1 MKICVVHIE
10 NRGRTAAVV
19 LMGDISK
26 RVIVN
31 EIDLDISV
39 VLSHKQRGIGFDRFV
54 VDKEKT

>member
-1 MKICVVHIE
+1 MHIE

-19 LMGDISK
+19 LVGDISK

-39 VLSHKQRGIGFDRFV
+39 VLSHKQRAIGFDRFV